1 MEMYAAQQTGTFSA
15 RYLPDQSLS
24 DIDSVLENHFS
35 VHSLLKA
42 VVRSRCD
49 SGGISSRCYSG
60 GKFHTYHGPHTNAP
74 PFISSRS
81 NIPHYSCHFALYQS
95 TPYNKSLLG
104 RSANQTV
111 MYRGF
116 ERKSQRLHS
125 SHLTKL
131 DFSEHPSITDCFRA

>member
-74 PFISSRS
+74 PFISSHLGQISLITAATPLYTSPLCTTSR
-81 NIPHYSCHFALYQS
+81 YSV
-95 TPYNKSLLG
+95 KV
-104 RSANQTV
+104 QTKQLCIADLKENHNACI
-111 MYRGF
+111 RF
-116 ERKSQRLHS
+116 
-125 SHLTKL
+125 TKL
-131 DFSEHPSITDCFRA
+131 N

>member
-74 PFISSRS
+74 PFISSHLGQISLITAATPLYTSPLRATSRS
-81 NIPHYSCHFALYQS
+81 SV
-95 TPYNKSLLG
+95 KV
-104 RSANQTV
+104 QTKQLCIADLKENHNACI
-111 MYRGF
+111 RF
-116 ERKSQRLHS
+116 
-125 SHLTKL
+125 TKL
-131 DFSEHPSITDCFRA
+131 N

>member
-74 PFISSRS
+74 PFISSHLGQIS
-81 NIPHYSCHFALYQS
+81 LITAATPLYTS
-95 TPYNKSLLG
+95 PLRTTSPLLG
-104 RSANQTV
+104 KSANQTV

-116 ERKSQRLHS
+116 HRRSQRLHS
-125 SHLTKL
+125 IH
-131 DFSEHPSITDCFRA
+131 